1 MAKRSED
8 WDEALA
14 AQLRN
19 AEFAREF
26 ILASVEEGL
35 SLHDI
40 LNKVVRAYGVKEFA
54 EKVKMADSNLLRAI
68 GSKANPTQKTL
79 NQILKPFG
87 LKLTIGPLKK
97 VA

>member
-1 MAKRSED
+1 MSKRYAD
-8 WDEALA
+8 WDDTLA

-19 AEFAREF
+19 AEFAKEF

-35 SLHDI
+35 TLNDI
-40 LNKVVRAYGVKEFA
+40 LNKVVRAYGVKEFG
-54 EKVKMADSNLLRAI
+54 ETVGMADSNLLRTL
-68 GSKANPTQKTL
+68 GPNGNPTQKTL

-87 LKLTIGPLKK
+87 LQLTIGPLTE